1 MRRHIKTLS
10 DGSLIEFD
18 RGQFDDWCVYL
29 TLPGQPRFAPRD
41 ARYFEEL
48 QRLAADHGSYRLYQ
62 DFVRVYERTEARIS
76 PGVLA
81 WITGLSAA
89 YGADALLVDQL
100 LTILYAGM
108 LAEENKVNG
117 PLGKRI
123 KRLGMYQSLI
133 EGMPAAEAAGYSR
146 NVDARRLDG
155 ECRQRGF

>member
-1 MRRHIKTLS
+1 MRRHFKTLA

-29 TLPGQPRFAPRD
+29 TVPGTPRFAPRD
-41 ARYFEEL
+41 AWYFAEL
-48 QRLAADHGSYRLYQ
+48 QQLAASHGAYRLYE
-62 DFVRVYERTEARIS
+62 DFVRVYERTSEQAS

-89 YGADALLVDQL
+89 YGDDALAVDRL

-108 LAEENKVNG
+108 VAEENKVHG

-133 EGMPAAEAAGYSR
+133 EGMPAQDAANYSR
-146 NVDARRLDG
+146 NIDARRLDA